1 MADTEAEVAE
11 GSPLVRDLSDDERRQ
26 LTRRHYVR
34 KGPDLV
40 WREAGGEIR
49 REPVGSLYYIRT
61 DRGVFRVS
69 RLDGRVV
76 EV

>member
-1 MADTEAEVAE
+1 MADIAADAVED
-11 GSPLVRDLSDDERRQ
+11 SPLVRDLSADERAQ
-26 LTRRHYVR
+26 LARRHYVR

-49 REPVGSLYYIRT
+49 RELLENLYYIQT

-76 EV
+76 QV

>member
-1 MADTEAEVAE
+1 M
-11 GSPLVRDLSDDERRQ
+11 
-26 LTRRHYVR
+26 R

-49 REPVGSLYYIRT
+49 RELLEDLYYIQT

-76 EV
+76 QV